1 MLSVRRPP
9 RSTRS
14 VTRFPYTTR
23 CRSVLAVERI
33 AAVARIKRI
42 LLLILAADVE
52 VEALIV
58 EVAIA
63 PGRVDT
69 LFAGIAA
76 LRNTERTIEVEAMDF
91 LLGDDVG
98 HARDRVGAIG
108 RQRTVEQHLDAVDD
122 GVGDGVEVA
131 DVALAVI
138 SERTGNRKST
148 QLNFRP

>member
-76 LRNTERTIEVEAMDF
+76 LRNTERTIEVEALDF
-91 LLGDDVG
+91 LLGDDVD
-98 HARDRVGAIG
+98 HARARVDRK
-108 RQRTVEQHLDAVDD
+108 RTRLH
-122 GVGDGVEVA
+122 
-131 DVALAVI
+131 
-138 SERTGNRKST
+138 SSH
-148 QLNFRP
+148 

>member
-76 LRNTERTIEVEAMDF
+76 LRHTARTIEVEALHF
-91 LLGDDVG
+91 LLGDDVDP
-98 HARDRVGAIG
+98 ARARVGPIV
-108 RQRTVEQHLDAVDD
+108 RRRTVAQHPVAAAA
-122 GVGDGVEVA
+122 GVGGGGGGWGRE
-131 DVALAVI
+131 AVG
-138 SERTGNRKST
+138 EKG
-148 QLNFRP
+148 